1 MKRILLILTVLISA
15 LPGLG
20 AQDKGKKDW
29 HDKWKAE
36 KIAYLTD
43 ALDLTSA
50 EAEKFWPVYN
60 KCEREKRNSFK
71 VSMDAYKALDEAIK
85 AGKGTK
91 KSTLCW
97 INTSNPRIVA
107 RILIVNM
114 SWSTERYFPAR
125 RWRSCTSRKSHSAG
139 NRFIN

>member
-50 EAEKFWPVYN
+50 EAEKFWPT
-60 KCEREKRNSFK
+60 KLLTKQSRPGK
-71 VSMDAYKALDEAIK
+71 V
-85 AGKGTK
+85 TK

>member
-20 AQDKGKKDW
+20 AQDKGKKDC

-85 AGKGTK
+85 AGKGDK
-91 KSTLCW
+91 E
-97 INTSNPRIVA
+97 INT
-107 RILIVNM
+107 
-114 SWSTERYFPAR
+114 
-125 RWRSCTSRKSHSAG
+125 
-139 NRFIN
+139 

>member
-20 AQDKGKKDW
+20 AQDKGKKDC

-36 KIAYLTD
+36 KIAYLTA

-85 AGKGTK
+85 AGKGDK
-91 KSTLCW
+91 E
-97 INTSNPRIVA
+97 INTLLDKYIESQNCGKDIA
-107 RILIVNM
+107 KKLL
-114 SWSTERYFPAR
+114 
-125 RWRSCTSRKSHSAG
+125 
-139 NRFIN
+139 